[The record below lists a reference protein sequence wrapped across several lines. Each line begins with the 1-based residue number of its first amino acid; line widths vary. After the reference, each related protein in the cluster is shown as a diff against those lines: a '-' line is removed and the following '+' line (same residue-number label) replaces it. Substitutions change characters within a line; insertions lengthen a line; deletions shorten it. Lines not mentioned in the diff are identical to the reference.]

1 MKKLKEVIE
10 KMPITVKNKQGGK
23 QVNKNK
29 ILTME
34 TKNWMLLTEGKS
46 GE

>member
-1 MKKLKEVIE
+1 MSN
-10 KMPITVKNKQGGK
+10 TVNKHAGK

-34 TKNWMLLTEGKS
+34 TKNWMDKGKKM
-46 GE
+46 

>member
-1 MKKLKEVIE
+1 MKNLKEVIE
-10 KMPITVKNKQGGK
+10 KMPITVENKQVGK